1 MPPRR
6 AVILVEHDMKF
17 NRRLFGYIVI
27 YVGGSVYLAFH
38 SGNIITATL
47 FGLIT
52 IVGIIATPTPIA
64 SDTHPT
70 TASDLR
76 MAKGVQE
83 AIMDLPIPDIAGL
96 KISRFYLAAS
106 WVGGDFTF
114 FHSRDNTRFAP
125 ADSGITGVVKLMNQQ
140 ETFLSISIG
149 DVAGHGVSS
158 ALIMALT
165 TGLFSEVAQSVIHPA
180 DVLSKV
186 NSHLASHISQS
197 DIRYV
202 TCMYLT
208 IYPKSRRLQYCRAGH
223 PPAFIVR
230 QNGECV
236 DLDAAGVF
244 LGMYEDENYT
254 NTELPLYPGDRIAL
268 YSDGITEVRNPT
280 RDEFGIDRLKELIVT
295 TRTLPSETVL
305 SQLKEQVSV
314 FGPLTDDQTVVLV
327 DIT

>member
-6 AVILVEHDMKF
+6 AFILVEHDMKF
-17 NRRLFGYIVI
+17 NQRLLAYLVI
-27 YVGGSVYLAFH
+27 YIGGSVYLAFH

-52 IVGIIATPTPIA
+52 IIGIITTSSAKAPDHY
-64 SDTHPT
+64 SE

-83 AIMDLPIPDIAGL
+83 AIMDLPIPDISGL
-96 KISRFYLAAS
+96 KISRFYRAAS

-114 FHSRDNTRFAP
+114 FHSRDDYRFAP
-125 ADSGITGVVKLMNQQ
+125 ANSGITGVVKLMNQQ
-140 ETFLSISIG
+140 ETFLSVSIG

-165 TGLFSEVAQSVIHPA
+165 TGLLSEVAQSVIHPA

-223 PPAFIVR
+223 PPGFIVR
-230 QNGECV
+230 QNGDCI
-236 DLDAAGVF
+236 DLDSAGVF
-244 LGMYEDENYT
+244 LGMYADENYT

-268 YSDGITEVRNPT
+268 YSDGITEVRNPI
-280 RDEFGIDRLKELIVT
+280 RDEFGIDRLKELIAT
-295 TRTLPSETVL
+295 TRTLPAETVL
-305 SQLKEQVSV
+305 SQLKDQVSA